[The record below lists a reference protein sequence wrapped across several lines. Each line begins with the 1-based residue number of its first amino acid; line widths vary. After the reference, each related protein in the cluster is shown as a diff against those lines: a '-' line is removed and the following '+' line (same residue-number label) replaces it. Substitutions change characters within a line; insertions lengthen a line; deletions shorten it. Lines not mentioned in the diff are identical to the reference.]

1 MLRCTIA
8 NPTLAIGPKQQVSS
22 GQDQGVPFMDRRT
35 VLASLG
41 AVVAASPLAAQQA
54 SQTPEWGS
62 PVIDMHFHIRRAPEL
77 NLAHQQG
84 AGVAAANLLTP
95 VASTSAA
102 KALQADH
109 PVLFPCWFGSTDV
122 TKPEAEQLFTQAV
135 KDGAKG
141 FGELKYPV
149 AADGPEMRRVYDLAA
164 ELNVP
169 VLIHFQEIGQP
180 AAPGGYNTGI
190 KHFGDILKAYPKTKF
205 IGHADAFWANI
216 SADYHEQEAYPT
228 GPIVPGGITDKLLS
242 DYPNLFADTSANS
255 ANNALSRDPA
265 FTTAFLKRHQDKLHF
280 GSDCNCD
287 DGKGGGAAQN
297 SDRVAPRMRG
307 KCVARE
313 TLTLLKATT
322 TPAIFHKI
330 AWANAHRLLGM
341 PA

>member
-1 MLRCTIA
+1 MESKI
-8 NPTLAIGPKQQVSS
+8 
-22 GQDQGVPFMDRRT
+22 MDRRT
-35 VLASLG
+35 VLTSLG
-41 AVVAASPLAAQQA
+41 AVAFASPLWAQE
-54 SQTPEWGS
+54 TPHWGS
-62 PVIDMHFHIRRAPEL
+62 PVIDMHFHIRRTPEL
-77 NLAHQQG
+77 SIAHQVG
-84 AGVAAANLLTP
+84 AGITAANLLTP
-95 VASTSAA
+95 VGATSEAQ
-102 KALQADH
+102 ALHAQR
-109 PVLFPCWFGSTDV
+109 PVLFPCWFGATDV
-122 TKPEAEQLFTQAV
+122 TKPEAEQLLTQAV
-135 KDGAKG
+135 KSGAKG

-169 VLIHFQEIGQP
+169 VLIHFQEVGQ
-180 AAPGGYNTGI
+180 AAAAGGYNTGI
-190 KHFGDILKAYPKTKF
+190 KRFGAILKAYPKTKF

-265 FTTAFLKRHQDKLHF
+265 FTVDFLKRHQDKLHF

-307 KCVARE
+307 KCVAQE
-313 TLTLLKATT
+313 TLKLLTAST
-322 TPAIFHKI
+322 TPAIFRKI
-330 AWANAHRLLGM
+330 AWSNAHRLLAL

>member
-1 MLRCTIA
+1 
-8 NPTLAIGPKQQVSS
+8 
-22 GQDQGVPFMDRRT
+22 MDRRT
-35 VLASLG
+35 VLVSLG
-41 AVVAASPLAAQQA
+41 AVVAASPLRAQEAPQW
-54 SQTPEWGS
+54 SS
-62 PVIDMHFHIRRAPEL
+62 PVIDMHFHIRRTPEL
-77 NLAHQQG
+77 NIAHQRG
-84 AGVAAANLLTP
+84 AGVTAANVLARTDDAAAVT
-95 VASTSAA
+95 
-102 KALQADH
+102 ALQAQN
-109 PVLFPCWFGSTDV
+109 PALFPSWFGSTDV
-122 TKPEAEQLFTQAV
+122 AKPDAKQLLTQAV
-135 KDGAKG
+135 KSGAKG
-141 FGELKYPV
+141 FGELKFPV

-190 KHFGDILKAYPKTKF
+190 KRFAAILKANPKTKF

-228 GPIVPGGITDKLLS
+228 GPIVPGGVSDKLLA

-265 FTTAFLKRHQDKLHF
+265 FTTDFLKRHQDKLHF

-307 KCVARE
+307 KCVAQE
-313 TLTLLKATT
+313 TLKLLTASS
-322 TPAIFHKI
+322 TPAVFRKI
-330 AWANAHRLLGM
+330 AWTNAHRLLGM
-341 PA
+341 PV

>member
-1 MLRCTIA
+1 
-8 NPTLAIGPKQQVSS
+8 
-22 GQDQGVPFMDRRT
+22 MDRRAAL
-35 VLASLG
+35 VSLG
-41 AVVAASPLAAQQA
+41 AVAAVSPLWAQEA
-54 SQTPEWGS
+54 PKWSA
-62 PVIDMHFHIRRAPEL
+62 PVIDMHFHMRRTPEL
-77 NLAHQQG
+77 NVAHQRG
-84 AGVAAANLLTP
+84 AGVTAANLLARTD
-95 VASTSAA
+95 AA
-102 KALQADH
+102 AAALQAQK
-109 PVLFPCWFGSTDV
+109 PAMFPSWFGAADV
-122 TKPEAEQLFTQAV
+122 TRPEAEQLLAQAV
-135 KDGAKG
+135 KAGAKG

-164 ELNVP
+164 ELDVP

-190 KHFGDILKAYPKTKF
+190 KRFATILKAYPRTKF

-228 GPIVPGGITDKLLS
+228 GPVVPGGVTDKLLS

-265 FTTAFLKRHQDKLHF
+265 FTAQFLKRHQDKLHF

-307 KCVARE
+307 KCVAQE
-313 TLTLLKATT
+313 TLKVLTAST

-330 AWANAHRLLGM
+330 AWSNAHRLLGL